1 METTKKDLLLF
12 EELVKND
19 YKIFVDT
26 SSLMQEYSELI
37 FFKYIAPLLHR
48 YDKKLI
54 VPKSVFNEIS
64 RHNINNH
71 PLAYK
76 ANHILEQLGK
86 YQLYGYNSKFDE
98 SFADNAIIAQF
109 TSLRLKYNLCL
120 ITSDYS
126 YAKDG
131 NLSQD
136 IIDLR
141 KSKST
146 ENINDIKVF
155 NILSN
160 KKEFKE
166 FINYNNKK
174 SIHTK
179 VKENTFK
186 FSLPKNPHRNDPS
199 LKTNFIPSVGNY
211 IFDNLG
217 NNHKLEKQI
226 GRTGGEGSVYLTN
239 TGYICKIFKI
249 DKKTQFRKNKIGLL
263 IENNIKIGKRQCL

>member
-146 ENINDIKVF
+146 ENINDIIVF

-160 KKEFKE
+160 
-166 FINYNNKK
+166 
-174 SIHTK
+174 
-179 VKENTFK
+179 
-186 FSLPKNPHRNDPS
+186 
-199 LKTNFIPSVGNY
+199 
-211 IFDNLG
+211 
-217 NNHKLEKQI
+217 
-226 GRTGGEGSVYLTN
+226 
-239 TGYICKIFKI
+239 
-249 DKKTQFRKNKIGLL
+249 
-263 IENNIKIGKRQCL
+263 